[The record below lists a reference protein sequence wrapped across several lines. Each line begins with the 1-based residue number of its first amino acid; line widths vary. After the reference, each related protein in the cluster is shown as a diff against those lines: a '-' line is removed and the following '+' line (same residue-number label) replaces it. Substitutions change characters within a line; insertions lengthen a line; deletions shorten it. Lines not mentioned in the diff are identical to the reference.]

1 MSIKLTERAASEV
14 KAIMAQEVEGKNVT
28 GNSVLRLLVVGGGCS
43 GLTYRMGF
51 DENVT
56 PTDRVEEVHGVRVA
70 VDEKSY
76 LYLNGTEVDYQDS
89 AMGKGFVF
97 SNPNSSGSCGCCH
110 GH

>member
-14 KAIMAQEVEGKNVT
+14 KAIMAQEIEGKSMTANA
-28 GNSVLRLLVVGGGCS
+28 VLRLLVVGGGCS

-56 PTDRVEEVHGVRVA
+56 PEDRVEELHGVRVV
-70 VDEKSY
+70 VDDKSY

-97 SNPNSSGSCGCCH
+97 SNPNSTGSCGCCH
-110 GH
+110 SH